1 VSGRRVRLRTPA
13 ADAEDAAFLSA
24 YDPAAYPRPSVA
36 VDVVVLSVVART
48 LVALL
53 VERTEPPQRGRWSL
67 PGGFLHLEESLEHAA
82 ARVLADKGGLR
93 EVYLEQLFTFSNPAR
108 DPRTRVLS
116 VAYYALVEPG
126 RFASAEASQAGARAA
141 RVHVPWP
148 GEEGGAVEAH
158 GDDGVALPLAFDH
171 AEILGTAVKR
181 LRGKLAY
188 SPVGF
193 ELLGASFTL
202 RQLQDVHEAIL
213 GRKLNKDSFRRR
225 VRASGQIE
233 PTGQWQ
239 GDVDHRPAQL
249 FRFREAPV
257 LA

>member
-1 VSGRRVRLRTPA
+1 MSGRRPRLRTPT
-13 ADAEDAAFLSA
+13 ADTDDAAFLSA
-24 YDPAAYPRPSVA
+24 YDPNAYPRPSVA
-36 VDVVVLSVVART
+36 VDVVVLSVVARS

-53 VERTEPPQRGRWSL
+53 VERSEPPQRGRWSL

-82 ARVLADKGGLR
+82 ARVLADKGGLHD
-93 EVYLEQLFTFSNPAR
+93 VYLEQLFTFSDPAR

-126 RFASAEASQAGARAA
+126 RFASAEASQSGARAA
-141 RVHVPWP
+141 RVHVPWT
-148 GEEGGAVEAH
+148 GEEGGDVEAR
-158 GDDGVALPLAFDH
+158 GDDGAALALAFDH
-171 AEILGTAVKR
+171 AAILGTAVKR

-193 ELLGASFTL
+193 ELLGPSFTL

-225 VRASGQIE
+225 LRSSGQIE

-249 FRFREAPV
+249 FRFRVAPLV
-257 LA
+257 V